1 MSARDKGCW
10 DFFPGLLTCGCSW
23 LCCFVAF
30 SKSQC
35 FSEVNNHDVLWCRF
49 SCQAAWHFPWHYP
62 CVTLHNPA
70 VAPNHPSQFKLRSF
84 IFYECLYYSIYRTFL
99 VYNLKSWI
107 FLVLIPNSIIVLHE
121 ILNGIIVR
129 SWTLSI
135 IFSCF
140 PWELIVSPFLVSS
153 YGFHKF
159 WSSPTQTSCFRKHL
173 YCTIRVCLPLVA

>member
-1 MSARDKGCW
+1 MMYSGVSFHAKLHDLSHGTILVSPCTI
-10 DFFPGLLTCGCSW
+10 LLWPRLTYPNLNW
-23 LCCFVAF
+23 
-30 SKSQC
+30 
-35 FSEVNNHDVLWCRF
+35 EVLF
-49 SCQAAWHFPWHYP
+49 
-62 CVTLHNPA
+62 
-70 VAPNHPSQFKLRSF
+70 
-84 IFYECLYYSIYRTFL
+84 FYECLYYSIYTTFFL
-99 VYNLKSWI
+99 VYNLKTWI
-107 FLVLIPNSIIVLHE
+107 FLDLIPNSIIVLHD

-135 IFSCF
+135 IFSCS